1 MLETLLKKRNQNDR
15 DSFIM
20 PKINYSKLKLP
31 FMAKQALSFSSTI
44 YNFLM
49 MDKEYYEQTFGK
61 EKVEN
66 GIAFLKELK
75 DSME

>member
-1 MLETLLKKRNQNDR
+1 M
-15 DSFIM
+15 S
-20 PKINYSKLKLP
+20 KIDYSKLKLP
-31 FMAKQALSFSSTI
+31 FMAKQALSYSNTLC
-44 YNFLM
+44 NFLI

-66 GIAFLKELK
+66 GIAFLKELR